1 MILLNGSNIKKMF
14 LDETLFDSVSFNVD
28 SNDKIGFIGVN
39 GAGKSTLFKI
49 ITGDMDY
56 DEGEIFK
63 NKGLRVGYLDQYSV
77 NGSEK
82 SIWEE
87 TLTVFADVIEMENQL
102 DEIRFDIENNNGNI
116 DELVKRQTSLQE
128 AFAERDGFYYKSKV
142 KSTLTGLG
150 FSEDEFDLCI
160 DKLSGGQKTRVAL
173 GKILLS
179 DANLL
184 LLDEPTNH
192 LDIES
197 VEWLEDFLRNYSGA
211 FIVISHDRYFL
222 DRVTNKTFELENG
235 RFRSYNGNY
244 SAYMAQRE
252 IDKKTEQRN
261 YDNTMREIQRLENVV
276 EQQRRWG
283 REKNIKTAESKM
295 KVIERLE
302 KDLNAPMQS
311 PEEMEFTFKACA
323 GGGQDV
329 VQTESLGMAFDNN
342 RLFSNVDMLIKK
354 GEKVFLL
361 GPNGCGKTTLLKIL
375 MGDYEQTEGSYK
387 IGANIHIGYYDQ
399 IQENLNMDKT
409 VIDEV
414 WDEYP
419 NLTQT
424 QIRNALDIESREA
437 LENALS
443 DYDGTMIMVSHDR
456 YFINKLADRILYL
469 TPNGVESYSGDY
481 DSFVARETVKTEQ
494 KTESAGHLDY
504 KEQKRLEAEKRKTLN
519 RFAKVEDEISNK
531 ESEVEGLS
539 KELENS
545 DIATD
550 YVKAGE
556 ITDKITELQDK
567 IESLMEEWE
576 RLQMIIEESGYDI

>member
-14 LDETLFDSVSFNVD
+14 LDETLFESVSFNVD

-150 FSEDEFDLCI
+150 FSEDEFDLCV

-222 DRVTNKTFELENG
+222 DRTVRRIFAFEGNG
-235 RFRSYNGNY
+235 KIRQYEGGYTDY
-244 SAYMAQRE
+244 SIKCRE
-252 IDKKTEQRN
+252 QNDVGEEIKTEK
-261 YDNTMREIQRLENVV
+261 E
-276 EQQRRWG
+276 
-283 REKNIKTAESKM
+283 NIKTKEKYKPQREKKLKFSYQEQKEYET
-295 KVIERLE
+295 IEEAVAALEEKISQIE
-302 KDLNAPMQS
+302 KD
-311 PEEMEFTFKACA
+311 MERYATDF
-323 GGGQDV
+323 
-329 VQTESLGMAFDNN
+329 
-342 RLFSNVDMLIKK
+342 
-354 GEKVFLL
+354 
-361 GPNGCGKTTLLKIL
+361 
-375 MGDYEQTEGSYK
+375 
-387 IGANIHIGYYDQ
+387 
-399 IQENLNMDKT
+399 
-409 VIDEV
+409 
-414 WDEYP
+414 
-419 NLTQT
+419 
-424 QIRNALDIESREA
+424 IE
-437 LENALS
+437 L
-443 DYDGTMIMVSHDR
+443 
-456 YFINKLADRILYL
+456 NKLVQEKEM
-469 TPNGVESYSGDY
+469 TEKS
-481 DSFVARETVKTEQ
+481 DS
-494 KTESAGHLDY
+494 
-504 KEQKRLEAEKRKTLN
+504 
-519 RFAKVEDEISNK
+519 
-531 ESEVEGLS
+531 
-539 KELENS
+539 
-545 DIATD
+545 
-550 YVKAGE
+550 
-556 ITDKITELQDK
+556 
-567 IESLMEEWE
+567 
-576 RLQMIIEESGYDI
+576 